1 MEVTEAS
8 VEVME
13 AFTEALSTAGI
24 MEASVQAFMEDM
36 EYMKASVN
44 VYSTG
49 ASTKVSTK
57 AFIQVISTKAF
68 MSVMEAFVEVMESF
82 MEMAYFNGILYG
94 SFRGSFHENMQYS
107 QASVRFKFT
116 GTSTKASTKASTGVT
131 FTKA

>member
-13 AFTEALSTAGI
+13 AFTEASSTAGI
-24 MEASVQAFMEDM
+24 MEASVEAFMQDI

-57 AFIQVISTKAF
+57 AFIQVISTKASMEAF

-107 QASVRFKFT
+107 QASVQINST
-116 GTSTKASTKASTGVT
+116 GAST
-131 FTKA
+131 